1 MENLEEASNKQIVE
15 LKILKK
21 DFDDLN
27 SNYRISCKKLDEEF
41 QKYVKLV
48 GEHER
53 TKQNLDNKISEN
65 TKQKYELQN
74 MNDKYQKMRRKCEKK
89 NRAIKLMQEKK
100 EELISD
106 AKKAEKKFAVFFE
119 NSYSEKIKVLK
130 TGIRHL
136 ETTNKHILQ
145 NPKNILTAAAA
156 GETKED
162 TSKLIISYEA
172 KIKYLTEELERLE
185 IEKTE
190 SSKLETLNAS
200 IIKITNKNDQFEEI
214 LTKLTKTLAEKEIE
228 LLQSELK
235 TLDFKTRIFH
245 LQDTIIELES
255 STLQPAHCVRQC
267 F

>member
-1 MENLEEASNKQIVE
+1 MKQEYRLQILDLTNTLEKFEKENVEFKSQISNLENEKYMNKNVINQMQSKIDENDRDIALKQVQLERAMKELNAKETIIVDLETNLWEMNDNYKNLNEQHLAFKTQHHDMAFQAEYHKMEFEKQSGQMENLEEASNKQIVE

-106 AKKAEKKFAVFFE
+106 AKKQKR
-119 NSYSEKIKVLK
+119 NLQYSLK
-130 TGIRHL
+130 T
-136 ETTNKHILQ
+136 HIQ
-145 NPKNILTAAAA
+145 K
-156 GETKED
+156 
-162 TSKLIISYEA
+162 KL
-172 KIKYLTEELERLE
+172 KY
-185 IEKTE
+185 
-190 SSKLETLNAS
+190 
-200 IIKITNKNDQFEEI
+200 
-214 LTKLTKTLAEKEIE
+214 
-228 LLQSELK
+228 
-235 TLDFKTRIFH
+235 
-245 LQDTIIELES
+245 
-255 STLQPAHCVRQC
+255 
-267 F
+267 